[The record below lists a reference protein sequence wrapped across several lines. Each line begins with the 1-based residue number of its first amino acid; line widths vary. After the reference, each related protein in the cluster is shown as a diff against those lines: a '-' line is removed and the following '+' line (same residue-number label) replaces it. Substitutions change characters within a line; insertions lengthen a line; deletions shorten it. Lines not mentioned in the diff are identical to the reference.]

1 MLNHKKGLYA
11 VKPNQFWAELWILDG
26 DTMDADVGCLDF
38 KNPGW
43 ETVMAMTKHVCSNNR
58 WALLNLQLACVLR
71 IKPLQALQHTNNSN
85 TASARLAEFQRK
97 RTQLCSALTNYN
109 QFTVTDFPR
118 LQGQRGVMGCSC
130 SSAES
135 KASWRLPQKS
145 LSLFPS
151 GPPKSPVAAVS
162 RRYSNLPFNS
172 CRTPPSTGLRDASP
186 CPRPVVGHQRAA
198 VLSLF
203 PAPFLNFT
211 VSAELNQF
219 SGGFP
224 ISLILQQTALRV
236 RKGSVHI
243 FKGTQAWESTTWL
256 SPLWW
261 RCISPCLPPVFN
273 AALQCVLL
281 HLMGNFKGLLF
292 WSYFRRQPPYGNA
305 FSLPFL
311 NAFSSAIVEL
321 GKMVSWTASDLAF
334 RAASCSLLW
343 LRFPCNQG
351 CTMFPMAHRDKNP

>member
-1 MLNHKKGLYA
+1 
-11 VKPNQFWAELWILDG
+11 
-26 DTMDADVGCLDF
+26 
-38 KNPGW
+38 
-43 ETVMAMTKHVCSNNR
+43 
-58 WALLNLQLACVLR
+58 
-71 IKPLQALQHTNNSN
+71 
-85 TASARLAEFQRK
+85 
-97 RTQLCSALTNYN
+97 
-109 QFTVTDFPR
+109 
-118 LQGQRGVMGCSC
+118 MGCSC

-151 GPPKSPVAAVS
+151 GAPKSPVAAVS

-186 CPRPVVGHQRAA
+186 CPQPVVGHQRAA

-243 FKGTQAWESTTWL
+243 FKGTQAWEALL
-256 SPLWW
+256 S
-261 RCISPCLPPVFN
+261 CHCCDGDV
-273 AALQCVLL
+273 
-281 HLMGNFKGLLF
+281 
-292 WSYFRRQPPYGNA
+292 
-305 FSLPFL
+305 
-311 NAFSSAIVEL
+311 SA
-321 GKMVSWTASDLAF
+321 LAF
-334 RAASCSLLW
+334 PLFLTLLYSMFYCIWWGTLKGSCSEVILEDSL
-343 LRFPCNQG
+343 
-351 CTMFPMAHRDKNP
+351 CTAMLFLTLFSMLFLQL